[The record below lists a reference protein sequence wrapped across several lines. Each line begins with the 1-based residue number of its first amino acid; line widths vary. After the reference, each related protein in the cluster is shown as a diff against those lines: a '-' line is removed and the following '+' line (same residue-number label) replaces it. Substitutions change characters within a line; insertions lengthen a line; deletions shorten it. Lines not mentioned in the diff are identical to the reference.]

1 MFQYTFC
8 RGLLILVWLAVLLIL
23 PVQAIVIRHDVADKH
38 YLASI
43 ADYPALATFYVDG
56 AHGSL
61 IAPRWVLTA
70 AHTTFCL
77 QPGSLIRLG
86 SALYPVRR
94 LYVHPEHQP
103 GVSHDIALVELTTEV
118 PDITPVQLYA
128 KTDEAGQDLWFIGAG
143 GTGDGKRGL
152 TIDNVANRGQ
162 LRKAQNKVSKAAGPL
177 LDFVFDQGEAALPL
191 EGISGGGDSGGPAF
205 LRHNQQFWLL
215 GLSSRGAN
223 DHGSFYGGREVYSR
237 VSFFLPWIEQVMQQT
252 GPLKPVTLV
261 PATLALPQLRRWPD
275 GVTADNITQICQEI
289 SLTAKP

>member
-1 MFQYTFC
+1 MLQRMTGSFSGF
-8 RGLLILVWLAVLLIL
+8 GFWLILLITMPAE
-23 PVQAIVIRHDVADKH
+23 AIVIRHDVADKH
-38 YLASI
+38 YLATV

-86 SALYPVRR
+86 TALYPVRR

-103 GVSHDIALVELTTEV
+103 GFSHDIALVELATAV

-128 KTDEAGQDLWFIGAG
+128 DSDEAGQDLWFIGTG

-152 TIDNVANRGQ
+152 TVDNVANQGQ
-162 LRKAQNKVSKAAGPL
+162 LRKAQNRVATAQGPL
-177 LDFVFDQGEAALPL
+177 LEFVFDQGTAALPL

-205 LRHNQQFWLL
+205 LRRNQQFWLL

-237 VSFFLPWIEQVMQQT
+237 VSFFLPWIEQVMHQA
-252 GPLKPVTLV
+252 GPHA

-275 GVTADNITQICQEI
+275 GVTAENIQQICQEI
-289 SLTAKP
+289 RLTAKP

>member
-1 MFQYTFC
+1 MLQRMTGSFSGF
-8 RGLLILVWLAVLLIL
+8 GFWLILLITMPAE
-23 PVQAIVIRHDVADKH
+23 AIVIRHDVADKH
-38 YLASI
+38 YLATV

-86 SALYPVRR
+86 AALYPVRR

-103 GVSHDIALVELTTEV
+103 GVSHDIALVELATAV
-118 PDITPVQLYA
+118 SDIAPVQLY
-128 KTDEAGQDLWFIGAG
+128 TDSDEAGRDLWFIGAG

-152 TIDNVANRGQ
+152 TVDNVANQGQ
-162 LRKAQNKVSKAAGPL
+162 LRKAQNRVATAQGPL
-177 LDFVFDQGEAALPL
+177 LDFVFDQGVAALPL

-205 LRHNQQFWLL
+205 LRRNQQFWLL

-237 VSFFLPWIEQVMQQT
+237 VSFFLPWIEQVMHQA
-252 GPLKPVTLV
+252 GPQV

-275 GVTADNITQICQEI
+275 GVTAENILQICQEI
-289 SLTAKP
+289 RLTAKP

>member
-1 MFQYTFC
+1 MWQRMTGSFSGCVF
-8 RGLLILVWLAVLLIL
+8 WLAVLVAS
-23 PVQAIVIRHDVADKH
+23 PSEAIVIRHDVPDKH
-38 YLASI
+38 YLATH

-77 QPGSLIRLG
+77 KTGSLIRLG
-86 SALYPVRR
+86 TALYPVRR
-94 LYVHPEHQP
+94 LYVHPGHQP
-103 GVSHDIALVELTTEV
+103 GVSHDIALVELTAEV

-128 KTDEAGQDLWFIGAG
+128 QNDEAGQDLWFIGMG
-143 GTGDGKRGL
+143 GTGDGKQGL
-152 TIDNVANRGQ
+152 TVDNVANQGQ
-162 LRKAQNKVSKAAGPL
+162 LRQAQNRVATAEGPL
-177 LDFVFDQGEAALPL
+177 LEFVFDQGQAALPL

-205 LRHNQQFWLL
+205 LRRNQKFWLL

-237 VSFFLPWIEQVMQQT
+237 VSFFLPWIKQVMQQA
-252 GPLKPVTLV
+252 GAQV

-289 SLTAKP
+289 SLVAKPKVL